1 MKLSLDEVRH
11 VANLARLG
19 LPDAELEAMAAQLS
33 TILEYI
39 DKLEQID
46 TSAIPPTAQVGE
58 LADVMRDDDVVPS
71 LTQDEALR
79 NAPATDDGYFSVRAM
94 QE

>member
-1 MKLSLDEVRH
+1 
-11 VANLARLG
+11 
-19 LPDAELEAMAAQLS
+19 MASQLS

-58 LADVMRDDDVVPS
+58 LADVMRGDEVTPS
-71 LTQDEALR
+71 LPREAALQ
-79 NAPATDDGYFSVRAM
+79 NAPAREDGYFGVRAM